1 MLRIFFY
8 LLFLFPLF
16 LYAEKVDI
24 NTQIISV
31 RVYQGAANITRSGE
45 FTAQGKSGFRIKNLG
60 MNIVDSSI
68 AIRFQPDNTGI
79 KIRRI
84 NIIPQIEK
92 TFKDEDVKKLAERE
106 EILSRKLK
114 VLTEELEAIKKQRI
128 FISSLTPQKK
138 DMTRENSTEILM
150 NTNAWSGYQKLL
162 TNILDENSSAEWRLL
177 EQLDET
183 REELLVVESKMEYF
197 SKSSSVQHKDIEVE
211 TNSDLTQPVKV
222 FFDYIINDAYW
233 YPRYEVKVDTIA
245 KTNLISFFALVRN
258 NTGEDW
264 KNVSLSFSA
273 ADLNKKLD
281 LPSLDEWRISY
292 YETPMQEQTAVRGG
306 FAQKQPR
313 QVQDIEREE
322 YGKKKNDEAKPEA
335 PRPAP
340 APSGSLSGNTA
351 LPADRTKVQ
360 TVTESDEESQKSLDT
375 DKRYQPMKIRKA
387 ENSKARDMLTQG
399 NIKSRS
405 NETESNL
412 IEFKNVFENQQSY
425 YSNRDFNNAIRT
437 GKEAMEKLSLI
448 NPKFQSELSPARKEI
463 EDTVRKSALMQA
475 NSKIT
480 TGLVSPLESSG
491 GYDYRYSA
499 AASRET
505 LLSDY
510 SFNRVLVSR
519 DTLPTNLSYETAPVK
534 MKSVFLTSNS
544 VSRNKEPLLKGPL
557 DIYSRED
564 YITTSILKNTATG
577 EDLKFDLGP
586 EEDIE
591 VERKEDTFREKKGFF
606 SGTNSIT
613 TTVTVRLKN
622 RKKEK
627 TSILVVDRIPY
638 TNDPQAKVETK
649 NLPQQNEL
657 SRSGILKYPVEISA
671 GETKEIKYE
680 YKILYPEESR
690 LKEKQR
696 EEE

>member
-1 MLRIFFY
+1 MFQALIYIF
-8 LLFLFPLF
+8 LLIPFF
-16 LYAEKVDI
+16 LYAEKIDI
-24 NTQIISV
+24 NTQIVSV
-31 RVYQGAANITRSGE
+31 RVYQGAANVTRSGE
-45 FTAQGKSGFRIKNLG
+45 FTSQGKSGFRIKNLG

-79 KIRRI
+79 KIKRI
-84 NIIPQIEK
+84 NIIPQVEK
-92 TFKDEDVKKLAERE
+92 TFKDEEVKKTVERE
-106 EILSRKLK
+106 ENLSRKLK
-114 VLTEELEAIKKQRI
+114 VLTEELEAIKKQRS

-150 NTNAWSGYQKLL
+150 NTNAWSSYQKLL
-162 TNILDENSSAEWRLL
+162 TNILDENSSAEWKLL

-183 REELLVVESKMEYF
+183 REELLVVESKREYF
-197 SKSSSVQHKDIEVE
+197 SKSSSIQHKDVEVE
-211 TNSDLTQPVKV
+211 VNSDSAQPVKV

-233 YPRYEVKVDTIA
+233 YPRYEVKVDTLA

-281 LPSLDEWRISY
+281 LPSVDEWRISY
-292 YETPMQEQTAVRGG
+292 YETPMQEQSVSRG
-306 FAQKQPR
+306 FAQTENRRVK
-313 QVQDIEREE
+313 DIDREE

-335 PRPAP
+335 PKPAP
-340 APSGSLSGNTA
+340 APSVPIGGNSA
-351 LPADRTKVQ
+351 LPADRPKMQ
-360 TVTESDEESQKSLDT
+360 AVTESGEEIQQSLDT
-375 DKRYQPMKIRKA
+375 DKRYQPMKMKKA
-387 ENSKARDMLTQG
+387 ESSKARDMLTQG

-499 AASRET
+499 AAGRET
-505 LLSDY
+505 LLSDN
-510 SFNRVLVSR
+510 SFNRVLISR
-519 DTLPTNLSYETAPVK
+519 ETLPTNLSYETAPVK

-544 VSRNKEPLLKGPL
+544 ISRNKEPLLKGPL
-557 DIYSRED
+557 DIYSKED
-564 YITTSILKNTATG
+564 YITTSVLKNTATG

-606 SGTNSIT
+606 SGQNSIT

-627 TSILVVDRIPY
+627 ASILVVDRIPY

-657 SRSGILKYPVEISA
+657 SRSGILKYPVEISP